1 VACLVCKHENSN
13 RTFEVEATD
22 TNCVAEYPMEL
33 LPGQVTWRHI
43 DLKVNVF
50 PVLVNHATTGHK
62 LQGKTKENLI
72 VSSWQYSVNWPY
84 VALSRVRTHK
94 GLFLRE
100 PLNRMKDYKYD
111 DRLRRMM
118 DKMRK
123 KAPLD
128 PNDEYYFR

>member
-1 VACLVCKHENSN
+1 MTSGCI
-13 RTFEVEATD
+13 T
-22 TNCVAEYPMEL
+22 
-33 LPGQVTWRHI
+33 
-43 DLKVNVF
+43 NVF
-50 PVLVNHATTGHK
+50 TTMLTEKWSGR
-62 LQGKTKENLI
+62 G
-72 VSSWQYSVNWPY
+72 
-84 VALSRVRTHK
+84 THK